1 MIFIDKICQN
11 IKIFVKQNDMLR
23 IHSKRDRNWQ
33 DLTMCT
39 TYIYVWTRGCLDQ
52 KMMNCYFSRFCRKKV
67 PDLIKKV
74 LHNFG
79 WPLGSKPLKS
89 YKDIY
94 FVDNLVRNALLFN
107 IYCQKADFCCC
118 WLSRAP
124 IRVTPR
130 PKLRLSRLF
139 ALNPNLYT

>member
-1 MIFIDKICQN
+1 MCKIVNVFLNKAPCFETGQ
-11 IKIFVKQNDMLR
+11 K
-23 IHSKRDRNWQ
+23 
-33 DLTMCT
+33 LTRT
-39 TYIYVWTRGCLDQ
+39 NHVHLDVWTRGCLDP
-52 KMMNCYFSRFCRKKV
+52 KMMNCYFSSFCRKKV

-94 FVDNLVRNALLFN
+94 LFDNLVRNALLFN